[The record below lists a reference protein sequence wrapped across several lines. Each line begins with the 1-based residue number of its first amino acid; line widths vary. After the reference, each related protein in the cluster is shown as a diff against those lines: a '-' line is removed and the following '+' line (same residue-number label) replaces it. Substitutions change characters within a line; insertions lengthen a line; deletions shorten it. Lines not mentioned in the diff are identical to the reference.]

1 MSIRQAECFLQSGL
15 HGNYQKVQEKYPDK
29 CKKVEILFDKISDCE
44 RETGRKPG

>member
-15 HGNYQKVQEKYPDK
+15 PAIIRKYREKYPDK

-44 RETGRKPG
+44 KKQEEKPG